1 MNENIGIY
9 IHIPFCISKCYYCD
23 FVSFQNMDNYI
34 EEYVNAL
41 CIEILQN
48 SEILSQYNISSIY
61 FGGGTPSYID
71 SKYIAQ
77 IMDTLKMFLDV
88 KQLNDI
94 EVTIEV
100 NPNSADYN
108 KLVSYKECGIN
119 RVSIGLQS
127 TNDLV
132 LKNIGRKHK
141 FEDFLNTLSDCKK
154 AGISNISVDLI
165 YPLPYLTK
173 DIFKDGVEKIA
184 SLSNEFNINHISI
197 YNLEIH
203 ENTKLDFLLK
213 EGFVSLVDEDE
224 EYEMKQILESTLEKS
239 GYIKYEI
246 SNFAKEGFESK
257 HNINYWKQ
265 GQYLGFGVAASSFF
279 GGTRYTNTKELSKYI
294 FSIKTGGNIL
304 IEKESLDK
312 LDLMKEYV
320 ILNLRLKDGVNF
332 NKFKQKF
339 AENIMNLFG
348 TEIKDLEAKGL
359 LTKTNENIFLNKRGT
374 EVANIVWEK
383 FI

>member
-1 MNENIGIY
+1 
-9 IHIPFCISKCYYCD
+9 
-23 FVSFQNMDNYI
+23 MDNYI
-34 EEYVNAL
+34 DEYINAL
-41 CIEILQN
+41 CFEILQN

-61 FGGGTPSYID
+61 FGGGTPSYIE
-71 SKYIAQ
+71 SKYIVQ
-77 IMDTLKMFLDV
+77 IMDTLKMFLDDE
-88 KQLNDI
+88 KLNDI

-100 NPNSADYN
+100 NPNSANYD

-141 FEDFLNTLSDCKK
+141 FEDFLNTLSNCKK
-154 AGISNISVDLI
+154 AKISNISVDLI

-173 DIFKDGVEKIA
+173 DILKDSVEKIA
-184 SLSNEFNINHISI
+184 SLSDEFNIQHVSI
-197 YNLEIH
+197 YNLEVH

-224 EYEMKQILESTLEKS
+224 EYEMKQILENTLEKN
-239 GYIKYEI
+239 GFFKYEI

-257 HNINYWKQ
+257 HNMNYWKQ
-265 GQYLGFGVAASSFF
+265 GEYLGFGVAASSFF
-279 GGTRYTNTKELSKYI
+279 GGTRYTNTKEINKYI
-294 FSIKTGGNIL
+294 SSINNGNNIL

-320 ILNLRLKDGVNF
+320 ILNLRLKDGVNLA
-332 NKFKQKF
+332 KFKKKF
-339 AENIMNLFG
+339 DEDLMKLFG
-348 TEIKDLEAKGL
+348 TEVKDLEINAL
-359 LTKTNENIFLNKRGT
+359 ITKTSENIFLNKRGT